1 MEELVARVKKGDET
15 AFDEL
20 IMQVKQQ
27 LYLIAKT
34 QLKEDDDIADAI
46 QNTIILCYKNIK
58 KLKDNMFF
66 KTWIIKILLNECK
79 KIYKK
84 NKNKEY
90 ISLDEKNIEIKS
102 EENFDKN
109 IGFNILIKNLDNE
122 EQLLLTLYYC
132 SQYTTKEISEILK
145 IKENTIR
152 SKISRAKTKL
162 KNQIEGE
169 CYE

>member
-20 IMQVKQQ
+20 IMQIKQQ

-66 KTWIIKILLNECK
+66 KTWIIKI
-79 KIYKK
+79 
-84 NKNKEY
+84 
-90 ISLDEKNIEIKS
+90 
-102 EENFDKN
+102 F
-109 IGFNILIKNLDNE
+109 
-122 EQLLLTLYYC
+122 
-132 SQYTTKEISEILK
+132 
-145 IKENTIR
+145 
-152 SKISRAKTKL
+152 
-162 KNQIEGE
+162 
-169 CYE
+169 